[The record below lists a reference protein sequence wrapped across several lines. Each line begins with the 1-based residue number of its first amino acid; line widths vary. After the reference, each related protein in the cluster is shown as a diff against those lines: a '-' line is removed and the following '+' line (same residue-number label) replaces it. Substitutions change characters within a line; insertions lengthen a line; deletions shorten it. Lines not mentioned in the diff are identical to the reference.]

1 MNIRNTPPPKTV
13 FFLKFQILKKIML
26 KGAKFGFRVFSGDKN
41 VERGRKKYFFEKI
54 AHFWYFLG
62 QNLKIFGFTRVYPV

>member
-1 MNIRNTPPPKTV
+1 
-13 FFLKFQILKKIML
+13 ML

-41 VERGRKKYFFEKI
+41 VERGRKKYFFEKN

-62 QNLKIFGFTRVYPV
+62 HNLKIFGFTRVYPV